1 VGAKVEVEAPLPTVG
16 DVVVVAVVV
25 DDGVAASLVWKSTAG
40 AGSMTW
46 SSTTDTPAHA
56 TPTAA
61 MLPAS
66 HNTNNPIFFM
76 TSVSRFPSPN
86 LVKPTLNDP

>member
-1 VGAKVEVEAPLPTVG
+1 MSSGWEEEIAVG
-16 DVVVVAVVV
+16 DVVVAAVVV
-25 DDGVAASLVWKSTAG
+25 GEGVVASLAWKSSAG

-66 HNTNNPIFFM
+66 HSTTNPILFM
-76 TSVSRFPSPN
+76 TSVSRALSPN
-86 LVKPTLNDP
+86 WLKPTLNDP